1 MSNHLAFAHVTAAL
15 RDLLDAAARQAVSGS
30 AATAERPDTLKDDTP
45 RVNVFLYQVT
55 PNAAWRNADLPTRRQ
70 DGTLG
75 QRPLAAF
82 DLHYVLSFYGGD
94 KQHEPQR
101 LLGSVVSLL
110 HAQPVLSPE
119 ILRAAAKDT
128 LAASDLADQ
137 VERVRLAPTGFNL
150 EELSKLWSVFFQ
162 VPYKLSVA
170 YQASVVLIEPEV
182 TPQPALPVRARNLA
196 VAPFRQPEI
205 EEIVPAAGPG
215 VPILPGDTIV
225 LRGRNLSGV
234 ATRVRIGGAE
244 VEPAPADMTDSEIRV
259 LLAAPPF
266 PAGALRA
273 GVVGAQVVQPRLLE
287 VPPTPP
293 TLHAGTESNVA
304 PFVLR
309 PRIKTVGSNPDVTIP
324 AAVDGIRAVTVG
336 IEPQVGAEQRAV
348 LLLNEPVPLNP
359 RAFSVL
365 AERRENDAD
374 PVVFKVRG
382 LAAGK
387 VFLVR
392 VQVDGAESPLHA
404 AADGAFDGPQ
414 VTVP

>member
-1 MSNHLAFAHVTAAL
+1 VSNHLAFANVTAAL
-15 RDLLDAAARQAVSGS
+15 RDLLNAAAKQAVSG
-30 AATAERPDTLKDDTP
+30 AVATAERPDTLKDDAP

-70 DGTLG
+70 DGTVG
-75 QRPLAAF
+75 QRPRAAF
-82 DLHYVLSFYGGD
+82 DLHYVLSVYGSD

-101 LLGSVVSLL
+101 ILGSVVSLL

-119 ILRAAAKDT
+119 VLRAAAKDT

-137 VERVRLAPTGFNL
+137 AELVRLAPTGFNL
-150 EELSKLWSVFFQ
+150 EELSKMWSVFFQ

-182 TPQPALPVRARNLA
+182 ATQPSLPVRARNLV

-205 EEIVPAAGPG
+205 DEIVPDAGPG
-215 VPILPGDTIV
+215 LPVLLGDTIL
-225 LRGRNLSGV
+225 LRGRNLMGE
-234 ATRVRIGGAE
+234 ATRVRIGDAE
-244 VEPAPADMTDSEIRV
+244 VEPAAADVTDSEIRV
-259 LLAAPPF
+259 PLATPPF

-273 GVVGAQVVQPRLLE
+273 GVVGAQIVQPRLLGT
-287 VPPTPP
+287 PPTP
-293 TLHAGTESNVA
+293 HAGTESNVT

-309 PRIKTVGSNPDVTIP
+309 PRIGTVGGNPDVTIP
-324 AAVDGIRAVTVG
+324 AAVDGVRAVTVG
-336 IEPQVGAEQRAV
+336 IEPRAGAEQRVV
-348 LLLNEPVPLNP
+348 LLLNEPVALNP
-359 RAFSVL
+359 RSFSAL
-365 AERRENDAD
+365 AERRVNDTD

-382 LAAGK
+382 LAAGTAL
-387 VFLVR
+387 LVR

-404 AADGAFDGPQ
+404 AADGTFDGPR